1 MPPLGGALDG
11 LKHRIWNNNA
21 HCLNRLALRRLSH
34 TRCRLFPGL
43 AFKFISLE
51 LLVVVDQTNK
61 IMTILLGYFPAG
73 SSHFFNGLIF
83 KHVALLKARVV

>member
-1 MPPLGGALDG
+1 
-11 LKHRIWNNNA
+11 
-21 HCLNRLALRRLSH
+21 LANVACSTLWRLSH

-61 IMTILLGYFPAG
+61 IMTMLLGYFPAG

-83 KHVALLKARVV
+83 KHVALLEAIFTNQAIRFPA